1 MFIKAIMRP
10 MRAGGLGRLRRR
22 RGNSPLGC
30 PGCKPRPLGRRLGQD
45 VTDTYD
51 AFAQPV
57 SIDVPYANEP
67 AYSGGFSTT
76 DIVGSNPNP
85 YTLPGLT
92 NGPIYPSGMTSA
104 QAINLAQNGPGGS
117 PSNAAQSALLT
128 AAINAGGAVASSA
141 LKPAYVPVGQS
152 GLALSSGAAASF
164 NSYLPIIVL
173 GFGGNGVA
181 AIVEEPLMM
190 VMRAQRGRGLG
201 DIPAGAGLVVGLVN
215 PV

>member
-1 MFIKAIMRP
+1 MFIKAIMQP

-141 LKPAYVPVGQS
+141 LKPAYVPIGQS

-173 GFGGNGVA
+173 GLGGIA
-181 AIVEEPLMM
+181 LLSAL
-190 VMRAQRGRGLG
+190 RRR
-201 DIPAGAGLVVGLVN
+201 
-215 PV
+215 